1 MNKAILIGR
10 LTRDPELRYT
20 SSNRAVCQFTV
31 AIDRP
36 FNNQAT
42 GQREADFINVVAW
55 DKTGEN
61 VGKYM
66 TKGRLIAVEGRI
78 QTRNYDNNEG
88 RKVYV
93 TEVVASNVQFLESRN
108 ASTQAG
114 GNGFDTMPEPP
125 MQSMQ
130 SEPTPYDFADNNN
143 QSNSS
148 TQSRPTMNIEEEK
161 DPFASFGESVEI
173 SDNDLPF

>member
-20 SSNRAVCQFTV
+20 SSNRAVCQFTI

-36 FNNQAT
+36 FTNQAS

-66 TKGRLIAVEGRI
+66 TKGRLVAVEGRI
-78 QTRNYDNNEG
+78 QTRNYENNEG

-93 TEVVASNVQFLESRN
+93 TEVIASNVQFLESRN
-108 ASTQAG
+108 ANNNSEI
-114 GNGFDTMPEPP
+114 NDMPEPP
-125 MQSMQ
+125 M
-130 SEPTPYDFADNNN
+130 EKTPYDFADNSVTNT
-143 QSNSS
+143 SS
-148 TQSRPTMNIEEEK
+148 EETMNTEK
-161 DPFASFGESVEI
+161 DPFESFGEQIEI

>member
-36 FNNQAT
+36 FTNQAT
-42 GQREADFINVVAW
+42 GNREADFINVVAW

-66 TKGRLIAVEGRI
+66 SKGRLIAVEGRI

-93 TEVVASNVQFLESRN
+93 TEVIASNVQFLESRN
-108 ASTQAG
+108 ASNSNG
-114 GNGFDTMPEPP
+114 GNGFNSLPEPP
-125 MQSMQ
+125 MQR
-130 SEPTPYDFADNNN
+130 EPTPYDFGDRNTSSSNNS
-143 QSNSS
+143 Q
-148 TQSRPTMNIEEEK
+148 PTMNIEDEK
-161 DPFASFGESVEI
+161 DPFAAFGESVEI

>member
-36 FNNQAT
+36 FTNQAS

-66 TKGRLIAVEGRI
+66 TKGRLIDVEGRI
-78 QTRNYDNNEG
+78 QTRNYENNEG
-88 RKVYV
+88 RRVYV
-93 TEVVASNVQFLESRN
+93 TEVIANNVQFLESRN
-108 ASTQAG
+108 AQNTNNNSI
-114 GNGFDTMPEPP
+114 NSMPEPP
-125 MQSMQ
+125 M
-130 SEPTPYDFADNNN
+130 EKTPYDFANDNEKNEVE
-143 QSNSS
+143 Q
-148 TQSRPTMNIEEEK
+148 TMDTEN
-161 DPFASFGESVEI
+161 DPFASFGEQIEI

>member
-36 FNNQAT
+36 FTNQST

-66 TKGRLIAVEGRI
+66 SKGRLIAVEGRI

-88 RKVYV
+88 KKVYV
-93 TEVVASNVQFLESRN
+93 TEVIASNVEFLGS
-108 ASTQAG
+108 AS
-114 GNGFDTMPEPP
+114 
-125 MQSMQ
+125 
-130 SEPTPYDFADNNN
+130 DNNN
-143 QSNSS
+143 KSISE
-148 TQSRPTMNIEEEK
+148 PVEENPFDAMPMEEPETASIDN
-161 DPFASFGESVEI
+161 DPFASFGEKVEV

>member
-36 FNNQAT
+36 FTNQAS

-78 QTRNYDNNEG
+78 QTRNYENNEG

-93 TEVVASNVQFLESRN
+93 TEVIANNVQFLESRN
-108 ASTQAG
+108 AQNTNNNSI
-114 GNGFDTMPEPP
+114 NSMPEPP
-125 MQSMQ
+125 M
-130 SEPTPYDFADNNN
+130 EKTPYDFANDN
-143 QSNSS
+143 
-148 TQSRPTMNIEEEK
+148 EK
-161 DPFASFGESVEI
+161 NETEQTIDTENDPFASFGEQIEI

>member
-20 SSNRAVCQFTV
+20 SSNRAVCQFSI

-36 FNNQAT
+36 FANQST
-42 GQREADFINVVAW
+42 GQREADFINIVVW
-55 DKTGEN
+55 DKTAEN

-66 TKGRLIAVEGRI
+66 SKGRLIAVEGRI

-88 RKVYV
+88 KKVYV
-93 TEVVASNVQFLESRN
+93 TEVVASNVQFLESKN
-108 ASTQAG
+108 ATTNNNNS
-114 GNGFDTMPEPP
+114 FSSMPEPP
-125 MQSMQ
+125 VERS
-130 SEPTPYDFADNNN
+130 PYDFAAETGSQN
-143 QSNSS
+143 NSS
-148 TQSRPTMNIEEEK
+148 NTMNIEEN
-161 DPFASFGESVEI
+161 DPFAAFGEQEEI

>member
-36 FNNQAT
+36 FMNQAS

-78 QTRNYDNNEG
+78 QTRNYDNSEG

-93 TEVVASNVQFLESRN
+93 TEVVASNVQFLESKN
-108 ASTQAG
+108 ATPNPM
-114 GNGFDTMPEPP
+114 NGFDSIPEPP
-125 MQSMQ
+125 V
-130 SEPTPYDFADNNN
+130 EKTPYDFAE
-143 QSNSS
+143 SS
-148 TQSRPTMNIEEEK
+148 SSSSSSQTPSTPTMNVEEEK
-161 DPFASFGESVEI
+161 DPFASFGEQVEI

>member
-20 SSNRAVCQFTV
+20 SSNRAVCQFTI

-36 FNNQAT
+36 FTNQAT
-42 GQREADFINVVAW
+42 GTREADFINVVAW

-93 TEVVASNVQFLESRN
+93 TEVVATNIQFLESKN
-108 ASTQAG
+108 ATQTGG
-114 GNGFDTMPEPP
+114 GNSFSSMPEPP
-125 MQSMQ
+125 MQ
-130 SEPTPYDFADNNN
+130 SEPTPYDFADNSTS
-143 QSNSS
+143 SNKS
-148 TQSRPTMNIEEEK
+148 TMNIDDEK
-161 DPFASFGESVEI
+161 DPFASFGEQVEI

>member
-36 FNNQAT
+36 FTNQAS

-55 DKTGEN
+55 DRTGEN

-88 RKVYV
+88 IKVYV
-93 TEVVASNVQFLESRN
+93 TEVIANNVQFLESRN
-108 ASTQAG
+108 ASSNN
-114 GNGFDTMPEPP
+114 NGFDSMPEPP
-125 MQSMQ
+125 V
-130 SEPTPYDFADNNN
+130 ERTPYDFAEDN
-143 QSNSS
+143 SNEQTNTNS
-148 TQSRPTMNIEEEK
+148 TPTMDVEDEK
-161 DPFASFGESVEI
+161 DPFASFGEQVEI

>member
-36 FNNQAT
+36 FTNQAS

-55 DKTGEN
+55 DRTGEN

-93 TEVVASNVQFLESRN
+93 TEVIASNVQFLESRN
-108 ASTQAG
+108 AATTNN
-114 GNGFDTMPEPP
+114 NGFDSMPEPP
-125 MQSMQ
+125 Q
-130 SEPTPYDFADNNN
+130 EKTPYDFGGEETTTTEN
-143 QSNSS
+143 QS
-148 TQSRPTMNIEEEK
+148 MNVNDDQ
-161 DPFASFGESVEI
+161 DPFASFGEQVEI

>member
-36 FNNQAT
+36 FTNQST

-66 TKGRLIAVEGRI
+66 AKGRLIAVEGRI
-78 QTRNYDNNEG
+78 QTRNYENNEG
-88 RKVYV
+88 RRVYV
-93 TEVVASNVQFLESRN
+93 TEVIANNVQFLESRN
-108 ASTQAG
+108 AA
-114 GNGFDTMPEPP
+114 NNNAINDMPEPP
-125 MQSMQ
+125 M
-130 SEPTPYDFADNNN
+130 EKTPYDFDDDSG
-143 QSNSS
+143 SNSTNEETMS
-148 TQSRPTMNIEEEK
+148 TEK
-161 DPFASFGESVEI
+161 DPFESFGEQIEI

>member
-20 SSNRAVCQFTV
+20 GSNRAVCQFTI

-36 FNNQAT
+36 FTNQST

-61 VGKYM
+61 VGKFM

-93 TEVVASNVQFLESRN
+93 TEVVATNIQFLESKN
-108 ASTQAG
+108 ATQTGG
-114 GNGFDTMPEPP
+114 GNSFSSMPEPP
-125 MQSMQ
+125 V
-130 SEPTPYDFADNNN
+130 ERTPYDFADA
-143 QSNSS
+143 SNSN
-148 TQSRPTMNIEEEK
+148 TQAGQTMNIEDEK
-161 DPFASFGESVEI
+161 DPFAAFGETVEI

>member
-20 SSNRAVCQFTV
+20 SSNRAVCQFTI

-36 FNNQAT
+36 FTNQST
-42 GQREADFINVVAW
+42 GQREADFINVVVW
-55 DKTGEN
+55 DKQAEN
-61 VGKYM
+61 VGKYI

-93 TEVVASNVQFLESRN
+93 TEVVATNIQFLESKN
-108 ASTQAG
+108 ATQTGG
-114 GNGFDTMPEPP
+114 GNSFSSMPEPP
-125 MQSMQ
+125 MQ
-130 SEPTPYDFADNNN
+130 SEPTPYDFADNNTS
-143 QSNSS
+143 SNKS
-148 TQSRPTMNIEEEK
+148 TMNIDDEK
-161 DPFASFGESVEI
+161 DPFASFGEQVEI

>member
-36 FNNQAT
+36 FTNQAS

-66 TKGRLIAVEGRI
+66 TKGRLVAVEGRI

-93 TEVVASNVQFLESRN
+93 TEVLASNVQFLESRN
-108 ASTQAG
+108 ATNNNSSFAG
-114 GNGFDTMPEPP
+114 MPEPP
-125 MQSMQ
+125 I
-130 SEPTPYDFADNNN
+130 EKTPYDFANDNQTS
-143 QSNSS
+143 QSNME
-148 TQSRPTMNIEEEK
+148 TMDTEK
-161 DPFASFGESVEI
+161 DPFESFGEQVEI

>member
-20 SSNRAVCQFTV
+20 SSNRAVCQFTI

-36 FNNQAT
+36 FTNQT
-42 GQREADFINVVAW
+42 SGQRETDFINVVVW
-55 DKTGEN
+55 DRTAEN

-66 TKGRLIAVEGRI
+66 AKGRLIAVEGRI

-93 TEVVASNVQFLESRN
+93 TEVIATNVQFLESRN
-108 ASTQAG
+108 AVAQS
-114 GNGFDTMPEPP
+114 GNSFSSMPEPP
-125 MQSMQ
+125 V
-130 SEPTPYDFADNNN
+130 ERTPYDFAEDTT
-143 QSNSS
+143 SS
-148 TQSRPTMNIEEEK
+148 TPATSNNSTPTMNIEDEK
-161 DPFASFGESVEI
+161 DPFASFGEQIEI

>member
-36 FNNQAT
+36 FTNQAS

-78 QTRNYDNNEG
+78 QTRNYENNEG
-88 RKVYV
+88 RRVYV
-93 TEVVASNVQFLESRN
+93 TEVIANNVQFLESRN
-108 ASTQAG
+108 AQNTNNNSI
-114 GNGFDTMPEPP
+114 NSMPEPP
-125 MQSMQ
+125 M
-130 SEPTPYDFADNNN
+130 EKTPYDFANDNERNEVE
-143 QSNSS
+143 Q
-148 TQSRPTMNIEEEK
+148 TMDTEN
-161 DPFASFGESVEI
+161 DPFASFGEQIEI

>member
-36 FNNQAT
+36 FTNQAS

-66 TKGRLIAVEGRI
+66 TKGRLVAVEGRI

-88 RKVYV
+88 KKVYV
-93 TEVVASNVQFLESRN
+93 TEVVANNVQFLESRN
-108 ASTQAG
+108 ATNNSSS
-114 GNGFDTMPEPP
+114 FDSIPEPP
-125 MQSMQ
+125 V
-130 SEPTPYDFADNNN
+130 EKTPYDFGEDNEKE
-143 QSNSS
+143 QVA
-148 TQSRPTMNIEEEK
+148 TPTMDVNDEK
-161 DPFASFGESVEI
+161 DPFASFGEQVEI

>member
-20 SSNRAVCQFTV
+20 SSNRAVCQFTI

-36 FNNQAT
+36 FSNQAT
-42 GQREADFINVVAW
+42 GQREADFINIVAW

-61 VGKYM
+61 VGKFM

-78 QTRNYDNNEG
+78 QVRNYDNNEG

-108 ASTQAG
+108 ASSQSG
-114 GNGFDTMPEPP
+114 GNGFNSMPEPP
-125 MQSMQ
+125 MQ
-130 SEPTPYDFADNNN
+130 SEPTPYDFMDNNAP
-143 QSNSS
+143 SNNN
-148 TQSRPTMNIEEEK
+148 RPTMNIDEEK
-161 DPFASFGESVEI
+161 DPFAAFGESVEI

>member
-20 SSNRAVCQFTV
+20 SSNRAVCQFTI

-36 FNNQAT
+36 FTNQAS

-55 DKTGEN
+55 DRTGEN

-93 TEVVASNVQFLESRN
+93 TEVIASNVQFLESRN
-108 ASTQAG
+108 TTTNNNSF
-114 GNGFDTMPEPP
+114 NSMPEPP
-125 MQSMQ
+125 V
-130 SEPTPYDFADNNN
+130 ERTPYDFADNNTDE
-143 QSNSS
+143 QPS
-148 TQSRPTMNIEEEK
+148 TPTMNVEDEK
-161 DPFASFGESVEI
+161 DPFASFGEQVEI

>member
-20 SSNRAVCQFTV
+20 SSNRAVCQFSI

-36 FNNQAT
+36 FTNQST
-42 GQREADFINVVAW
+42 GQREADFINIVAW
-55 DKTGEN
+55 DKTAEN
-61 VGKYM
+61 IGKFM

-88 RKVYV
+88 KKVYV
-93 TEVVASNVQFLESRN
+93 TEVIASNVQFLESRN
-108 ASTQAG
+108 AATN
-114 GNGFDTMPEPP
+114 GNGFNSMPEPP
-125 MQSMQ
+125 MEKS
-130 SEPTPYDFADNNN
+130 PYDFGGETPSASS
-143 QSNSS
+143 SN
-148 TQSRPTMNIEEEK
+148 TMNIEEN
-161 DPFASFGESVEI
+161 DPFAAFGEQEEI

>member
-20 SSNRAVCQFTV
+20 SSNRAVCQFTI

-36 FNNQAT
+36 FTNQAS
-42 GQREADFINVVAW
+42 GQREADFINIVAW

-66 TKGRLIAVEGRI
+66 TKGRLVAVEGRI

-108 ASTQAG
+108 ATSNNTG
-114 GNGFDTMPEPP
+114 IDSMPEPP
-125 MQSMQ
+125 VEKS
-130 SEPTPYDFADNNN
+130 PYDFADDNSTVSNND
-143 QSNSS
+143 
-148 TQSRPTMNIEEEK
+148 TMNVEDEK
-161 DPFASFGESVEI
+161 DPFAAFGEQVEI

>member
-20 SSNRAVCQFTV
+20 SSNRAVCQFSI

-36 FNNQAT
+36 FTNQST
-42 GQREADFINVVAW
+42 GQRETDFINVVVW
-55 DKTGEN
+55 DKTAEN

-88 RKVYV
+88 KKVYV
-93 TEVVASNVQFLESRN
+93 TEVIASNVQFLESRN
-108 ASTQAG
+108 AATN
-114 GNGFDTMPEPP
+114 GNGFNSMPEPP
-125 MQSMQ
+125 MEKS
-130 SEPTPYDFADNNN
+130 PYDFGGETPSASS
-143 QSNSS
+143 SN
-148 TQSRPTMNIEEEK
+148 TMNIEEN
-161 DPFASFGESVEI
+161 DPFAAFGEQEEI

>member
-36 FNNQAT
+36 FTNQSN
-42 GQREADFINVVAW
+42 GKREADFINVVAW

-78 QTRNYDNNEG
+78 QTRNYENNEG
-88 RKVYV
+88 RRVYV
-93 TEVVASNVQFLESRN
+93 TEVIASNVQFLESRN
-108 ASTQAG
+108 AQNNVEDYSFNQ
-114 GNGFDTMPEPP
+114 MPEPP
-125 MQSMQ
+125 V
-130 SEPTPYDFADNNN
+130 EKTPYDFGGNEQSSPLNNN
-143 QSNSS
+143 EQKESV
-148 TQSRPTMNIEEEK
+148 ELDK
-161 DPFASFGESVEI
+161 DPFASFGEQIEI

>member
-20 SSNRAVCQFTV
+20 SSNRAVCQFSI

-36 FNNQAT
+36 FTNQST
-42 GQREADFINVVAW
+42 GQREADFINIVAW

-61 VGKYM
+61 IGKYM

-88 RKVYV
+88 KKVYV
-93 TEVVASNVQFLESRN
+93 TEVIASNVQFLESRN
-108 ASTQAG
+108 TTNN
-114 GNGFDTMPEPP
+114 GNGFDQMPEPP
-125 MQSMQ
+125 M
-130 SEPTPYDFADNNN
+130 EKTPYDFGSDNQNTS
-143 QSNSS
+143 SN
-148 TQSRPTMNIEEEK
+148 TMSIEEN
-161 DPFASFGESVEI
+161 DPFAAFGEQEEI

>member
-36 FNNQAT
+36 FTNQAS

-66 TKGRLIAVEGRI
+66 TKGRLVAVEGRI
-78 QTRNYDNNEG
+78 QTRNYENNEG

-108 ASTQAG
+108 AQANNSSFAG
-114 GNGFDTMPEPP
+114 MPEPP
-125 MQSMQ
+125 V
-130 SEPTPYDFADNNN
+130 EKTPYDFANDNQTSQPN
-143 QSNSS
+143 
-148 TQSRPTMNIEEEK
+148 TETMDTEK
-161 DPFASFGESVEI
+161 DPFASFGEQVEI

>member
-36 FNNQAT
+36 FTNQAS

-55 DKTGEN
+55 DRTGEN

-66 TKGRLIAVEGRI
+66 SKGRLIAVEGRI

-108 ASTQAG
+108 AANNS
-114 GNGFDTMPEPP
+114 NGFDSMPEPP
-125 MQSMQ
+125 V
-130 SEPTPYDFADNNN
+130 EKNPYDFPGEDSSDN
-143 QSNSS
+143 SEKESS
-148 TQSRPTMNIEEEK
+148 STMNIEDES
-161 DPFASFGESVEI
+161 DPFASFGEQVEI

>member
-36 FNNQAT
+36 FTNQAT
-42 GQREADFINVVAW
+42 GNREADFINIVAW

-88 RKVYV
+88 KRTYV
-93 TEVVASNVQFLESRN
+93 TEVIASNVEFLGSANDNNR
-108 ASTQAG
+108 AST
-114 GNGFDTMPEPP
+114 NNSPFNDNPFDGM
-125 MQSMQ
+125 
-130 SEPTPYDFADNNN
+130 EPTMDTTSVDN
-143 QSNSS
+143 
-148 TQSRPTMNIEEEK
+148 
-161 DPFASFGESVEI
+161 DPFASFGEKVEI
-173 SDNDLPF
+173 SDNELPF